1 MSPFQLAHSAS
12 GKTAAVVAAPAQ
24 LPAFVVESQTDVPDV
39 LHGAVDIRWA
49 NDQGIYLALTSRGVV
64 EAPLVPD
71 QGAVKEMIAGRRT
84 LGGLFLAYH
93 IAASDDYLAA
103 APPIYLV
110 SWRRLD
116 TPARLEEPFE
126 YVQALDVRD
135 HRLAILGLRSDEQ
148 RNFSPDGAIAWV
160 GSLDKKLTDL
170 KPIGFSTTG
179 RGAAAATARGFLG
192 LGGVRFLADGTL
204 LLVPGT
210 QPGVSLLDANGK
222 PLRVWDTA
230 ALGIDTDCASLTA
243 EQSKRMAGSIPAR
256 QDWLNHHRTV
266 ESILPLPQG
275 AAILVRIP
283 EKAAIRWELKLLR
296 RDGTWGTVQVSLRG
310 ETANAHLHADSRGNR
325 IALLLYDDS
334 VGVRTAQKARLL
346 TARMDS

>member
-1 MSPFQLAHSAS
+1 MP
-12 GKTAAVVAAPAQ
+12 
-24 LPAFVVESQTDVPDV
+24 LPAFVVQSQTEIPAD
-39 LHGAVDIRWA
+39 LHAAVDIRWA
-49 NDQGIYLALTSRGVV
+49 SDQTVYLALTSGGVV

-71 QGAVKEMIAGRRT
+71 QGAVKEMIAGKRT
-84 LGGLFLAYH
+84 LGGLFLVYH
-93 IAASDDYLAA
+93 IAASGEYLAA

-116 TPARLEEPFE
+116 KPTRLEEPFE
-126 YVQALDVRD
+126 FVQAIDVRD

-170 KPIGFSTTG
+170 KPIAFSTTG
-179 RGAAAATARGFLG
+179 RGAAAATAVGFLG
-192 LGGVRFLADGTL
+192 LGGVRFLADGNI

-230 ALGIDTDCASLTA
+230 ALGIDTDCASLTK
-243 EQSKRMAGSIPAR
+243 EETKRMASNIPAR

-266 ESILPLPQG
+266 DSILPLPQG

-283 EKAAIRWELKLLR
+283 DKAAIRWELKLLR
-296 RDGTWGTVQVSLRG
+296 RDGSWGTVLIPLRG
-310 ETANAHLHADSRGNR
+310 ETANAHLRADVRGNR

-334 VGVRTAQKARLL
+334 VGVHAPSKARLIM
-346 TARMDS
+346 ARMDS